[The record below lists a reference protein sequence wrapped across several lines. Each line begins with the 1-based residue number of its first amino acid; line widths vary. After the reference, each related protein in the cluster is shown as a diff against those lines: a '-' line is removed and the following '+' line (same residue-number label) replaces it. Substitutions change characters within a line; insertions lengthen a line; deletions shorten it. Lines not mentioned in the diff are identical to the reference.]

1 MTNAT
6 STLNRALYAAGVALF
21 LAAPMSLAQFSLT
34 WDFTNGTGTAVTG
47 GGTGAYISD
56 TVVDVGSVASYLT
69 TPATP
74 ANISWN
80 PHAKEPPAP
89 SDLTDPVGFG
99 VGYPGATDAW
109 LFAGTA
115 AGGPSESWMQAPGIP
130 NIGGTVASPT
140 WGDGTLGSASY
151 LRINLPFDNFAGAV
165 SLDSMVIEGGAH
177 GMNSVLGPEVW
188 GVYLGGGGLLASYYT
203 DWGLAPP
210 PAQAGGVIVGEWE
223 WDRDSPAVVTLPTS
237 YSVTP
242 SENLDLLFFAGFN
255 IPQGGPL
262 VLDNL
267 TLNFTLTAGPPPP
280 PPRAGGGINGRNNGA
295 NGTPEPAGALLGLL
309 SLGMVS
315 FRRKRRS

>member
-1 MTNAT
+1 VTNAT

-80 PHAKEPPAP
+80 PHASA
-89 SDLTDPVGFG
+89 LTDPVGFG
-99 VGYPGATDAW
+99 VAYPGATDAW

-115 AGGPSESWMQAPGIP
+115 AGGPSESWMQAPGTP
-130 NIGGTVASPT
+130 NIGGTAANPT

-165 SLDSMVIEGGAH
+165 SLDSMVVEGGAH
-177 GMNSVLGPEVW
+177 GQNTSAGPEVW
-188 GVYLGGGGLLASYYT
+188 GVYLGGGSLLASYYT
-203 DWGLAPP
+203 DWGSAIP
-210 PAQAGGVIVGEWE
+210 PAQSGGTIIDPWGYST
-223 WDRDSPAVVTLPTS
+223 DSPAVVSMGTS
-237 YSVTP
+237 YGVT
-242 SENLDLLFFAGFN
+242 SGEDLSLLFFAGFTGAT
-255 IPQGGPL
+255 GGPL

-309 SLGMVS
+309 TLGMVS